1 MRYGEMMSKKQKKI
15 LGVERKDCGIK
26 SDKKKKNKFLFFF
39 FFFFSLDS
47 IRLVHTYS
55 TWPYVLLQ

>member
-15 LGVERKDCGIK
+15 LGVERQDCGIK
-26 SDKKKKNKFLFFF
+26 SDKKKKKKFLFF